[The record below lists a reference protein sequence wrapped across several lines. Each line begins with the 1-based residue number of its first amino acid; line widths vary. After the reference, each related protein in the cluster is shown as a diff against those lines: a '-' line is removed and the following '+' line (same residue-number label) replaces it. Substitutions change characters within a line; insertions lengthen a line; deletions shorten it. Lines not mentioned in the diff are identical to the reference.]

1 MYLPTMLLAG
11 WLAVQES
18 PKPPKPPVRSHDPPV
33 RVDAELRAAIDE
45 LRRASGYRFEI
56 DGEMSSGD
64 RRPLADAA
72 DVNRPDPQRDE
83 QGDKGDRGDRD
94 RDPVTRTREPPAR
107 RESFH
112 VTGTYQREKP
122 VQLESGKVV
131 AFRSTER
138 LAWKGRDARD
148 WATLGASVGGTT
160 GEGADAGSSRSGDEA
175 RTAGLLARIPLPCDL
190 IRGFDARLVS
200 CERATGG
207 DVKDGVAT
215 YECVLSSIVETPAAS
230 PRRSDAKSDGG
241 NCWLR
246 FTVSQGRIA
255 RIDFRRPARR
265 EPSDSAVASS
275 GPPLSGHCEIADVGS
290 AQVTVPEDA
299 ARILEKME

>member
-11 WLAVQES
+11 WLAVQE
-18 PKPPKPPVRSHDPPV
+18 PPKPPVQSHDPPV
-33 RVDAELRAAIDE
+33 HVDAELRAAIDE
-45 LRRASGYRFEI
+45 LRRAGGYRFEI
-56 DGEMSSGD
+56 DGEVSSGD

-83 QGDKGDRGDRD
+83 QGDKGDRGERSG
-94 RDPVTRTREPPAR
+94 DPFAHAKEPPTR

-112 VTGTYQREKP
+112 VTGAFQREKP

-131 AFRSTER
+131 AFRSNEK
-138 LAWKGRDARD
+138 LAWKGRDTKE
-148 WATLGASVGGTT
+148 WATLRASAGGTT
-160 GEGADAGSSRSGDEA
+160 GEDADAGSSRSGDDA
-175 RTAGLLARIPLPCDL
+175 RTAGLLARIPLPGDL

-215 YECVLSSIVETPAAS
+215 YECVLSSIADAPAAS
-230 PRRSDAKSDGG
+230 PRRSDAKPDAR
-241 NCWLR
+241 NLWLR

-255 RIDFRRPARR
+255 EIEFRPPAQRKPR
-265 EPSDSAVASS
+265 DSTTAAL
-275 GPPLSGHCEIADVGS
+275 GQTLSGHCQISDVGS
-290 AQVTVPEDA
+290 AQVTVPEEA
-299 ARILEKME
+299 ARILEKKE